1 MMVGRTGIVK
11 GVAVL
16 AAALALGAAGAMA
29 AETQVPASVGQMQLS
44 FAPVVKRVAP
54 AVVNVYASRTVVQQ
68 QSPFFADPFFRQ
80 FFGNLGGGA
89 PSTRVQRSLGSGVI
103 IDPSGLIVTNFHV
116 IAQADEVKV
125 ALFDKREFAADII
138 LKDERSDLAVLKL
151 KGDVGKLPTI
161 EYADSDAV
169 QVGDLALA
177 IGDPFGVG
185 QTVTSGIISAFARVP
200 GNGNE
205 DQYFIQ
211 TDAAINPGN
220 SGGALVDIN
229 GRLIG
234 INRMIVSSGGGSNG
248 IGFAIPSNLVKVV
261 ASAAQ
266 SGGAPKRPWLGADL
280 QEVTPEI
287 AAGMALDTP
296 SGVLVSSV
304 DAKGPAD
311 AAGLKSG
318 DLIIAIDGE
327 EVDDVGAL
335 SYRLAT
341 KKLGS
346 TAKLEIVRDKKH
358 YTAAITLEPAPETVP
373 RDMRKIAGDS
383 PLAGLTVLNLSPA
396 VADELSYS
404 GTAKGVIVS
413 DVADGSNADAAGFRK
428 GDIIAKVNGVTI
440 DTTERLQTA
449 AGDAQQYWDLAI
461 RRGGRLIQQQ
471 FRG

>member
-1 MMVGRTGIVK
+1 V
-11 GVAVL
+11 
-16 AAALALGAAGAMA
+16 
-29 AETQVPASVGQMQLS
+29 E
-44 FAPVVKRVAP
+44 
-54 AVVNVYASRTVVQQ
+54 
-68 QSPFFADPFFRQ
+68 D
-80 FFGNLGGGA
+80 
-89 PSTRVQRSLGSGVI
+89 
-103 IDPSGLIVTNFHV
+103 ID
-116 IAQADEVKV
+116 
-125 ALFDKREFAADII
+125 
-138 LKDERSDLAVLKL
+138 
-151 KGDVGKLPTI
+151 
-161 EYADSDAV
+161 
-169 QVGDLALA
+169 
-177 IGDPFGVG
+177 
-185 QTVTSGIISAFARVP
+185 
-200 GNGNE
+200 
-205 DQYFIQ
+205 
-211 TDAAINPGN
+211 
-220 SGGALVDIN
+220 

>member
-1 MMVGRTGIVK
+1 
-11 GVAVL
+11 
-16 AAALALGAAGAMA
+16 
-29 AETQVPASVGQMQLS
+29 
-44 FAPVVKRVAP
+44 
-54 AVVNVYASRTVVQQ
+54 
-68 QSPFFADPFFRQ
+68 
-80 FFGNLGGGA
+80 
-89 PSTRVQRSLGSGVI
+89 
-103 IDPSGLIVTNFHV
+103 
-116 IAQADEVKV
+116 
-125 ALFDKREFAADII
+125 
-138 LKDERSDLAVLKL
+138 VLKL